1 MNPLRRSLRKPLACL
16 RCVSQRPVSG
26 RSSLAASL
34 LVIASLLAMFLV
46 APTRVV
52 TAQDEAPLELNQNK
66 PPVPVLADKQNQ
78 VTDRYRKL
86 EELLLRLADVEADEN
101 PERAALLR
109 RAARQ
114 SRDTFVLEKLVAASD
129 SLKAEQYAKALESQ
143 SAAKEGLDK
152 LLTLLLSEDR
162 PQRIRDEKKRIANMI
177 KELKVVERL
186 QRSTRARTE
195 NGADLEDVAGEQAKI
210 GERSEKVRDEL
221 KDKEATDESPATE
234 GESGED
240 KSDEGKEPKDGEG
253 KDSQSEG
260 KESEGKGEQS
270 DGKESQGKPSEG
282 SESKDG
288 EPKDGEPKDGEPKD
302 DEPKDGEST
311 DEPMKADDE
320 KPADKP
326 TDEPES
332 GEPSDSDS
340 KPSDSE
346 SQPSESQPSES
357 KPSESK
363 PSPSQ
368 PGGESQQGAQ
378 GEQQPQQPQ
387 QPQSPEQQAEK
398 QLNEAIKQMR
408 EAEKQLEEAKRDSAV
423 EKQKEAE
430 ENLRAAIDRLE
441 KILRQLREEEMQR
454 ELARLESRLRK
465 MAQMQGKV
473 LDDTKTL
480 AAVPEA
486 QRDRQIDL
494 RAGNLAFEEK
504 KIVLEAD
511 RAMLLL
517 REEGSSVAFPEVMAQ
532 VRSDMQRV
540 AERLTAT
547 KIDVVTVGIQE
558 DILAA
563 LEEMIAAL
571 QQAQRDLE
579 KQQQQQQ
586 QQQGEQQGG
595 EQGEQPLVEQIAE
608 LKLIRTMETRIKSTT
623 ERYAELIGQEPAGS
637 SDVLPLLRDLSERQ
651 SNLYRVTR
659 DLVLKRNK

>member
-1 MNPLRRSLRKPLACL
+1 
-16 RCVSQRPVSG
+16 
-26 RSSLAASL
+26 
-34 LVIASLLAMFLV
+34 
-46 APTRVV
+46 
-52 TAQDEAPLELNQNK
+52 
-66 PPVPVLADKQNQ
+66 
-78 VTDRYRKL
+78 
-86 EELLLRLADVEADEN
+86 
-101 PERAALLR
+101 
-109 RAARQ
+109 
-114 SRDTFVLEKLVAASD
+114 
-129 SLKAEQYAKALESQ
+129 
-143 SAAKEGLDK
+143 
-152 LLTLLLSEDR
+152 
-162 PQRIRDEKKRIANMI
+162 
-177 KELKVVERL
+177 
-186 QRSTRARTE
+186 
-195 NGADLEDVAGEQAKI
+195 
-210 GERSEKVRDEL
+210 
-221 KDKEATDESPATE
+221 
-234 GESGED
+234 
-240 KSDEGKEPKDGEG
+240 
-253 KDSQSEG
+253 
-260 KESEGKGEQS
+260 
-270 DGKESQGKPSEG
+270 
-282 SESKDG
+282 
-288 EPKDGEPKDGEPKD
+288 
-302 DEPKDGEST
+302 
-311 DEPMKADDE
+311 MKADDE
-320 KPADKP
+320 KPTDKP
-326 TDEPES
+326 ADEPES

-346 SQPSESQPSES
+346 SKPSESQPSESQPSES
-357 KPSESK
+357 QPSQ
-363 PSPSQ
+363 SQ
-368 PGGESQQGAQ
+368 PGGESQPGEQ

-494 RAGNLAFEEK
+494 RAGNLAFDEK

-558 DILAA
+558 DVLAA

-586 QQQGEQQGG
+586 QQGEQQGGG

>member
-1 MNPLRRSLRKPLACL
+1 MNPIRRSLRKPLAYL
-16 RCVSQRPVSG
+16 RCVSQRPASG
-26 RSSLAASL
+26 RSRREASPLA
-34 LVIASLLAMFLV
+34 IAGLLAMFAL
-46 APTRVV
+46 APLRAAM
-52 TAQDEAPLELNQNK
+52 AQDEAPLELNQNK

-221 KDKEATDESPATE
+221 KDEEASEESPAAE
-234 GESGED
+234 GES
-240 KSDEGKEPKDGEG
+240 SEGKEPKDGEG
-253 KDSQSEG
+253 N
-260 KESEGKGEQS
+260 ESEA
-270 DGKESQGKPSEG
+270 KPSKG

-288 EPKDGEPKDGEPKD
+288 EPKDGQTKDGQPKDGEPKDGEPKD
-302 DEPKDGEST
+302 DEPKDGESAE
-311 DEPMKADDE
+311 EPMKADDE
-320 KPADKP
+320 KPTDKP
-326 TDEPES
+326 ADEPES

-357 KPSESK
+357 QPSQ
-363 PSPSQ
+363 SQ
-368 PGGESQQGAQ
+368 PGGESQPGEQ

-558 DILAA
+558 DVLAA

-586 QQQGEQQGG
+586 QQGEQQGGG